1 MANSRTGGA
10 FGFLRKSIGS
20 VTYSTLKD
28 SKGKRIQ
35 VARSK
40 PTEVANPNT
49 VGQILQRMKVNPAA
63 RFYSGLEEILS
74 NAFEGVAYG
83 DASRREFMRL
93 ALSQNGPFIPKG
105 ATRMIPA
112 VYPVSRGSLAGVDLV
127 YGTSGNLELS
137 AYNKKGFI
145 YNFTGGGA
153 GEDEQSEDG
162 LSLSR
167 VVQTYLGADCQ
178 ITAVIFTQA
187 SDGSF
192 NVSYGRFLTSD
203 YTASGSSHRVFIP
216 IGKDSV
222 YFANNSLYLL
232 KGNDEPDSQSDDF
245 AAAFQGVVAG
255 AVILSRKSGD
265 TWLRDN
271 ADVVLNDALTV
282 NLYGNEAQQTAIESY
297 QDSAN
302 VNQLNSTWYLNL
314 ANGQQFPGRLELQ
327 NVHLEF
333 SVEQEGEQTTV
344 VQDLIAP
351 VGIQVEADG
360 RIRNYVFADAG
371 GNAIFN
377 VNGNYETVAEPG
389 GAADAK
395 IKWADVLIQTSLYG
409 ARIST
414 WKEAYQ
420 IQIAS

>member
-1 MANSRTGGA
+1 MATSRTGGA
-10 FGFLRKSIGS
+10 FGFLRKSVGS

-28 SKGKRIQ
+28 GKGKRVQ
-35 VARSK
+35 VVRSK

-49 VGQILQRMKVNPAA
+49 VAQILQRMKVKPAS
-63 RFYSGLEEILS
+63 RFYAAYAEVLS
-74 NAFEGVAYG
+74 NAFEGIQYG

-93 ALSQNGPFIPKG
+93 AMQLDGPFVPKG
-105 ATRMIPA
+105 ANRFIPA
-112 VYPVSRGSLAGVDLV
+112 VYPVSRGSFIGAKFGYEESDSLDMPW
-127 YGTSGNLELS
+127 YG
-137 AYNKKGFI
+137 KKGFFA
-145 YNFTGGGA
+145 NFSADDEGA
-153 GEDEQSEDG
+153 HDSY
-162 LSLSR
+162 SLSHWANEYFGR
-167 VVQTYLGADCQ
+167 DVQ
-178 ITAVIFTQA
+178 ITFLAVTQSA
-187 SDGSF
+187 DGSF
-192 NVSYGRFLTSD
+192 EPHYARILTAD
-203 YTASGSSHRVFIP
+203 HAETTGNGNWFGYFSGF
-216 IGKDSV
+216 SV
-222 YFANNSLYLL
+222 VYHGAVCYLVAGQYSEEL
-232 KGNDEPDSQSDDF
+232 TNAEKIAAFEGIK
-245 AAAFQGVVAG
+245 AAACIISVKDGETYVRSNSDMF
-255 AVILSRKSGD
+255 I
-265 TWLRDN
+265 T
-271 ADVVLNDALTV
+271 DAIQI
-282 NLYGNEAQQTAIESY
+282 NLYGNEAQQTAVESY